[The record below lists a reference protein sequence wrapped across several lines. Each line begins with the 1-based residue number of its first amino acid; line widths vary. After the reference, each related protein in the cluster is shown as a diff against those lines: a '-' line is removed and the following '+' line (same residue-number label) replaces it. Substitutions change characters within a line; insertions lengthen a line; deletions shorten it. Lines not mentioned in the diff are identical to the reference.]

1 MYRYLIFTILFTS
14 ISICQE
20 IEEKTIEDNI
30 IMFSLNHAL
39 QIPGGDLAKRF
50 GNNSDI
56 SGTIMY
62 KMKNNLLLS
71 LETGF
76 LFGGQVKENNL
87 FNAIDGNNGS
97 LISQN
102 GEIPIIRLFQRGTRM
117 DFNIG
122 KYFTIPMEKSESGIV
137 ISIGI
142 GYLYHKIFIETLTI
156 ELPQLNEELIKGYDR
171 LCAGITTK
179 QFIGYMHFSKKNNIR
194 YLIGLE
200 SIQAFTKSLRGYN
213 YNTQSI
219 DNAQRKDYLFGFKTG
234 FIIPINQRKVERY
247 YIY

>member
-1 MYRYLIFTILFTS
+1 MYRYLIFTILFSS

-20 IEEKTIEDNI
+20 VEKKTKEENI
-30 IMFSLNHAL
+30 IMFSINHTV

-50 GNNSDI
+50 GINSDI
-56 SGTIMY
+56 SGTIMC
-62 KMKNNLLLS
+62 KTKNNLLLS

-76 LFGGQVKENNL
+76 LFGGHVKENNL
-87 FNAIDGNNGS
+87 FNAIDGDDGS

-102 GEIPIIRLFQRGTRM
+102 GEIPIIRLFQRGGHL
-117 DFNIG
+117 DVNIG
-122 KYFTIPMEKSESGIV
+122 KYLKIPMKKSDSGIL
-137 ISIGI
+137 ISIGM

-171 LCAGITTK
+171 LCAGVTTK
-179 QFIGYMHFSKKNNIR
+179 QFIGYMYFSKKNNIR
-194 YLIGLE
+194 FLIGLE

>member
-1 MYRYLIFTILFTS
+1 M
-14 ISICQE
+14 
-20 IEEKTIEDNI
+20 EKKPKGDDI
-30 IMFSLNHAL
+30 IMFSLNHSL
-39 QIPGGDLAKRF
+39 QIPGGDLSKRF

-56 SGTIMY
+56 SGTIMH
-62 KMKNNLLLS
+62 KTKNNLIFN
-71 LETGF
+71 LEAGF
-76 LFGGQVKENNL
+76 LFGGNVKETNL
-87 FNAIDGNNGS
+87 FNAIDGNNGD

-102 GEIPIIRLFQRGTRM
+102 GEIPIIRLFQRGTRV
-117 DFNIG
+117 DFNFG
-122 KYFTIPMEKSESGIV
+122 KYFTIPMKHSESGIV
-137 ISIGI
+137 ISIGM

-171 LCAGITTK
+171 LCAGLTTK

-219 DNAQRKDYLFGFKTG
+219 DDAQRKDYLFGFKTG

>member
-1 MYRYLIFTILFTS
+1 MYRCLIFTLLLTG

-20 IEEKTIEDNI
+20 IEKKTKGDNEI
-30 IMFSLNHAL
+30 IFSINHSL

-50 GNNSDI
+50 GYNSDI

-62 KMKNNLLLS
+62 KTTKKLIFNL
-71 LETGF
+71 EAGF
-76 LFGGQVKENNL
+76 LFGGDVKENNL
-87 FNAIDGNNGS
+87 FNAIDGNNGT

-102 GEIPIIRLFQRGTRM
+102 GEIPIIRLFQRGARV
-117 DFNIG
+117 DFNLG
-122 KYFTIPMEKSESGIV
+122 KHFTIPMKNSESGIF
-137 ISIGI
+137 ISIGM

-171 LCAGITTK
+171 LCAGFTTK

-194 YLIGLE
+194 YLIGIE

-219 DNAQRKDYLFGFKTG
+219 NNTQRRDYLFGFKTG
-234 FIIPINQRKVERY
+234 LIIPIKKRKAERY

>member
-1 MYRYLIFTILFTS
+1 MYRYLIFTILFTN

-20 IEEKTIEDNI
+20 IEKKTKGENV
-30 IMFSLNHAL
+30 IMFSLNHSF
-39 QIPGGDLAKRF
+39 QIPSGDLAKRF
-50 GNNSDI
+50 GNNSDV

-62 KMKNNLLLS
+62 KTKNNLLFN

-76 LFGGQVKENNL
+76 LFGEHVKENNL
-87 FNAIDGNNGS
+87 FNAIDGDNGS

-102 GEIPIIRLFQRGTRM
+102 GEIPIIRLFQRGARM

-122 KYFTIPMEKSESGIV
+122 KYLTIPMKNSESGIL
-137 ISIGI
+137 ISIGM

-156 ELPQLNEELIKGYDR
+156 DLPQLNEELIKGYDR

-179 QFIGYMHFSKKNNIR
+179 QFIGYMHFSKKTNIR

-200 SIQAFTKSLRGYN
+200 SIQAFTKSLREYN

-219 DNAQRKDYLFGFKTG
+219 DDVQRKDYLFGFKTG